1 METSALPVHVLER
14 VLLTGDLSPLS
25 STERLRYYHK
35 VCESLGLNPLTRP
48 FEYIVLGNRLTLYC
62 RRDGTDQLRRL
73 HDISIEI
80 TSREFVNNLYVV
92 CARAKF
98 PSGRQDESIG
108 AVSIAKLTG
117 NDLANAIMKCESK
130 AKRRCTLSLCGLGMS
145 DESEVESIPNAHPW
159 QEPMVQAS
167 PTPSLPAPEPV
178 HATRVSSTPAPA
190 PAQVEPPS
198 GISQEHAPLIVTEP
212 MRKRLYAL
220 CRDCRLSYEAVKSY
234 MVTVVGCPS
243 SKSLT
248 VRQYHQLVGALE
260 DGQVAAWLERQAI
273 QAEQEAAA

>member
-167 PTPSLPAPEPV
+167 PAPFLPAPAEDHATSLTSTSAPEPPVDPQPASSAITSGQLRLLVTIQKRSRVTDDQV
-178 HATRVSSTPAPA
+178 HAHLQYSY
-190 PAQVEPPS
+190 
-198 GISQEHAPLIVTEP
+198 GITS
-212 MRKRLYAL
+212 RK
-220 CRDCRLSYEAVKSY
+220 D
-234 MVTVVGCPS
+234 
-243 SKSLT
+243 
-248 VRQYHQLVGALE
+248 VRQTDLNDVLQ
-260 DGQVAAWLERQAI
+260 WLEERAAI
-273 QAEQEAAA
+273 ADLEQSAA